1 MFSRFNYTFR
11 EMWAS
16 LRRNFTLTAAAVI
29 TAAVSLFILGLT
41 LLVLRGFDNQ
51 LSQWSGGVELIV
63 YVENDA
69 SPEQLAV
76 IRQAIEGT
84 PGVIDVDKLEYLDI
98 AASLV
103 EAQRLFAGDPE
114 TLQLLT
120 AENIPTQFKV
130 VPQPDASAEVL
141 ATLAAS
147 YKDRGLPKVIKVAFP
162 SKQIEVL
169 STLRGVVQFVLYLI
183 TLVLLFSA
191 VLLIWN
197 TIRTAMFARRRE
209 IEVMKLVGA
218 TNWFIRVPFMLEGL
232 VQGLVGAVFAS
243 GGVLTAN
250 WYWTSTVQSFPP
262 DSGFGAFVVTGN
274 YPQWVVFWLMIL
286 GMLVGAIGSGTAAT
300 KFLDV

>member
-1 MFSRFNYTFR
+1 MFSRLSYTFR

-69 SPEQLAV
+69 TPEQLQVVRDAL
-76 IRQAIEGT
+76 ESNPT
-84 PGVIDVDKLEYLDI
+84 VIDVDKLEYLDVN
-98 AASLV
+98 ASLA

-120 AENIPTQFKV
+120 VDNIPTQFKV
-130 VPQPDASAEVL
+130 VPRSDASSDLLTEI
-141 ATLAAS
+141 AAS
-147 YKDRGLPKVIKVAFP
+147 YKDQLPKVINVAFP
-162 SKQIEVL
+162 SKQIDVL

-232 VQGLVGAVFAS
+232 IQGLVGALFAS

-250 WYWTSTVQSFPP
+250 WYWTSTVESFPP

-274 YPQWVVFWLMIL
+274 YPQWVVFWLMVL
-286 GMLVGAIGSGTAAT
+286 GMLVGAIGSGTAAS

>member
-1 MFSRFNYTFR
+1 MFSRLSYTFR

-16 LRRNFTLTAAAVI
+16 LRRNFTLTAAAII

-51 LSQWSGGVELIV
+51 LSQWSGGVEIIV

-69 SPEQLAV
+69 TPEQLQV
-76 IRQAIEGT
+76 IRDAIAST
-84 PGVIDVDKLEYLDI
+84 PDVIDVDRLEYLD
-98 AASLV
+98 AEQSME
-103 EAQRLFAGDPE
+103 EARRLFAGDPE
-114 TLQLLT
+114 TLGLLSV
-120 AENIPTQFKV
+120 ENIPTQFKV
-130 VPQPDASAEVL
+130 VPQADVSSEL
-141 ATLAAS
+141 LQTITS
-147 YKDRGLPKVIKVAFP
+147 QYKEDLPKVLRVASP

-169 STLRGVVQFVLYLI
+169 DTLRGVVSFVLYLI
-183 TLVLLFSA
+183 TLILLFSA

-232 VQGLVGAVFAS
+232 IQGLVGALFAS

-250 WYWTSTVQSFPP
+250 WYWTRTVQSFPP

-274 YPQWVVFWLMIL
+274 YSQWVVFWLVVL
-286 GMLVGAIGSGTAAT
+286 GMVVGAIGSGTAAS